1 MPPATLSTSSQLL
14 LTCGFLLMR
23 TGLTDPPEPRCGVQ
37 VSELVG
43 PEEVC
48 VSSQP
53 PETLIFSDYGLSVAF
68 LRATQSITATFH
80 FL

>member
-1 MPPATLSTSSQLL
+1 
-14 LTCGFLLMR
+14 MR

-68 LRATQSITATFH
+68 LRATQSITAEAVFAH
-80 FL
+80 CKI